1 MTKLMT
7 ITSLAFYFFALLFGL
22 ILFTGRYTYTVP
34 AQTAQGEGKSEETS
48 AQMKSLQEKIKQL
61 NAEIETKQNR
71 LSKLQEQIGEA
82 TRTLNQLKEQIAA
95 LEMERESV
103 ERGRSLARLYS
114 SMQAEDVASLIM
126 QANDETID
134 LIVKYAFPY
143 MRDKDLGK
151 VMSSLVKSDPQL
163 AAKISKILAENDSK
177 ERSQNI

>member
-1 MTKLMT
+1 MMKLMT

-34 AQTAQGEGKSEETS
+34 SQTAQGKGKPGETS
-48 AQMKSLQEKIKQL
+48 AQTKQL
-61 NAEIETKQNR
+61 DAEIEAKQNR
-71 LSKLQEQIGEA
+71 LSKLQEQIGQA

-143 MRDKDLGK
+143 MRSRDLGK

-163 AAKISKILAENDSK
+163 AARISKILAENDSK

>member
-7 ITSLAFYFFALLFGL
+7 ITSLTFYFFALLFGL

-34 AQTAQGEGKSEETS
+34 AQTVQGKPGETS
-48 AQMKSLQEKIKQL
+48 AERIKRL
-61 NAEIETKQNR
+61 DAEIKAKQNR
-71 LSKLQEQIGEA
+71 LSKLQGQIGEA
-82 TRTLNQLKEQIAA
+82 TRRLNQIKEQIAT

-143 MRDKDLGK
+143 MRDRVLGK
-151 VMSSLVKSDPQL
+151 VMSSLVKNNPQL
-163 AAKISKILAENDSK
+163 AARISKMLAENDSK